1 MSKSEV
7 PIPIGW
13 RVIIA
18 PKQAKD
24 MSSGGID
31 ISASVDAE
39 QHLIYIGQIVAMGEA
54 CFTTKTPG
62 GIDLGKF
69 AVKPQV
75 GDWVIYPP
83 YGGIRIRQ
91 SGAGGGSDD
100 EPKYL
105 LLFKDSDLQCIIEDP
120 DNFYSWLDS

>member
-54 CFTTKTPG
+54 
-62 GIDLGKF
+62 
-69 AVKPQV
+69 
-75 GDWVIYPP
+75 
-83 YGGIRIRQ
+83 
-91 SGAGGGSDD
+91 
-100 EPKYL
+100 
-105 LLFKDSDLQCIIEDP
+105 
-120 DNFYSWLDS
+120 